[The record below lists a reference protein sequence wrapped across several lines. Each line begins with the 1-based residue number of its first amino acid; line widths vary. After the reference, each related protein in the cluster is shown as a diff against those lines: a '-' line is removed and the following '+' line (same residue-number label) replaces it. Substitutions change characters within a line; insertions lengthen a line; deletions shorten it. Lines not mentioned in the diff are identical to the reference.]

1 MSGDFRIK
9 NGREISMRDFFRG
22 GHVNIESF
30 LGISIKLTQ
39 SLGEIHN
46 KGILH
51 RNLTPDNIFVNL
63 DQMEVKITDFSIA
76 IPYLL
81 MVK

>member
-51 RNLTPDNIFVNL
+51 RNLTPDVFVNRKMGHIL
-63 DQMEVKITDFSIA
+63 IENWASCK
-76 IPYLL
+76 
-81 MVK
+81 KN